1 MKRLIPLLLLLMAM
15 PSMAARQ
22 FDIEVIIFKRA
33 VNAEKVS
40 ESWPN
45 TLPAIN
51 LDRAG
56 SFADVSFRQDKGVM
70 LLPSSQYQLTNEA
83 QKLRNHAGF
92 KVLQH
97 TAWRQ
102 NDQGRQ
108 SAPVFHIQAGRDF
121 SGQFQADGNPI
132 GSTSVAAPV
141 DGVTEMSIAK
151 PLYELDGTLQI
162 YVQHFLFAE
171 ALLDLK
177 QPAVRE
183 VTLQDSPLQL
193 KTAPED
199 QDATVQAGLLESVS
213 PKVEEETFLKSYRL
227 DQKRRMRS
235 GETHYLDHP
244 LMGMIIQVRRVA
256 E

>member
-83 QKLRNHAGF
+83 QKLRTIRGF
-92 KVLQH
+92 
-97 TAWRQ
+97 
-102 NDQGRQ
+102 
-108 SAPVFHIQAGRDF
+108 
-121 SGQFQADGNPI
+121 
-132 GSTSVAAPV
+132 
-141 DGVTEMSIAK
+141 
-151 PLYELDGTLQI
+151 
-162 YVQHFLFAE
+162 
-171 ALLDLK
+171 
-177 QPAVRE
+177 
-183 VTLQDSPLQL
+183 
-193 KTAPED
+193 
-199 QDATVQAGLLESVS
+199 
-213 PKVEEETFLKSYRL
+213 
-227 DQKRRMRS
+227 
-235 GETHYLDHP
+235 
-244 LMGMIIQVRRVA
+244 
-256 E
+256 